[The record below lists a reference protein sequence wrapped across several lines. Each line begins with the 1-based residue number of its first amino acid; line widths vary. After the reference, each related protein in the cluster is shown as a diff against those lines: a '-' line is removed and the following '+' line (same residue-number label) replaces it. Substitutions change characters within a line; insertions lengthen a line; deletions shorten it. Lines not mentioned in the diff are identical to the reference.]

1 MSPKALINVVY
12 ILILIVIWL
21 LLYSINE
28 RVSKIYSFTQ
38 GIDRGEVRETINM
51 AEKTYY

>member
-1 MSPKALINVVY
+1 MSPRALINIVY

-28 RVSKIYSFTQ
+28 RVSSIYSFTQ
-38 GIDRGEVRETINM
+38 SIDKWEVKESISVVERN
-51 AEKTYY
+51 Y